1 MSTHGKSA
9 EKTTRGVERPKKRR
23 ERVPPPQDQE
33 SARERCV
40 AMLARMG
47 AIGSPRDA
55 QKLGYWGIV
64 AAKAYGLSA
73 PQMHELA
80 REAGR
85 DHALA
90 LELWASGA
98 HEAKHV
104 AALTADPAQCTEELL
119 EAWARD
125 FSSWDVVDT
134 CCCYLFIYT
143 KFGWKKTAEWSR
155 RPEEFVKRA
164 AFSLMAYLAV
174 HDKAAPD
181 AKFVRLLPIIE
192 REAHDE
198 RNFVRK
204 AVNWALRQIGKRS
217 LRLNRSAI
225 AAGKRI
231 RRQGTRAARWIAAD
245 ALREL
250 RGEAVARRLRTKA
263 KSRGARPARA
273 SARAGA
279 R

>member
-1 MSTHGKSA
+1 MKRRSSPPEKSA
-9 EKTTRGVERPKKRR
+9 ATGARRGRT
-23 ERVPPPQDQE
+23 PPPQDQE

-40 AMLARMG
+40 EILARMG

-55 QKLGYWGIV
+55 QKLSYWGIV
-64 AAKAYGLSA
+64 AARSYGLSA
-73 PQMHELA
+73 PQMHALA

-90 LELWASGA
+90 LELWATGVHDA
-98 HEAKHV
+98 RHV
-104 AALTADPAQCTEELL
+104 AALTADPALCTEELL
-119 EAWARD
+119 EAWARE
-125 FSSWDVVDT
+125 FSSWDIVDG

-143 KFGWKKTAEWSR
+143 RYGWKKTAEWSR

-181 AKFVRLLPIIE
+181 GKFLRLLPIIE

-204 AVNWALRQIGKRS
+204 AVNWALRQIGKRN
-217 LRLNRSAI
+217 LRLHRSAI
-225 AAGKRI
+225 AAGERI
-231 RRQGTRAARWIAAD
+231 RRQGTRPARWIAAD

-250 RGEAVARRLRTKA
+250 GSSAVQIRLREKA
-263 KSRGARPARA
+263 KPRRKRATGAGSR
-273 SARAGA
+273 
-279 R
+279 

>member
-1 MSTHGKSA
+1 
-9 EKTTRGVERPKKRR
+9 
-23 ERVPPPQDQE
+23 
-33 SARERCV
+33 
-40 AMLARMG
+40 MLAKMG
-47 AIGSPRDA
+47 AIGSPRGA
-55 QKLGYWGIV
+55 QKLSYWGIE
-64 AAKAYGLSA
+64 AARAYGLSA
-73 PQMHELA
+73 PQMHALA

-90 LELWASGA
+90 LELWASGVHDA
-98 HEAKHV
+98 RHI
-104 AALTADPAQCTEELL
+104 AALVADPALCDDALL
-119 EAWARD
+119 EGWARD

-143 KFGWKKTAEWSR
+143 KFAWKKTAQWSR

-181 AKFVRLLPIIE
+181 PNFLRLLPIIE

-204 AVNWALRQIGKRS
+204 AINWALRQIGKRD
-217 LRLNRSAI
+217 LRLNRCAI
-225 AAGKRI
+225 AAGERI
-231 RRQGTRAARWIAAD
+231 HRQGSRAARWIAAD

-250 RGEAVARRLRTKA
+250 RSKAVQKRLRARAKEQRRRL
-263 KSRGARPARA
+263 ARA
-273 SARAGA
+273 RVAGD
-279 R
+279 RG